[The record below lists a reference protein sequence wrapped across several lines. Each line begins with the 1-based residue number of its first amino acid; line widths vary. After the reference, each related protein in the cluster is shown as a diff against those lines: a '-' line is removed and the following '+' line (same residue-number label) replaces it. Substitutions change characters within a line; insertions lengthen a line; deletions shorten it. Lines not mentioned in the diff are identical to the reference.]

1 MQKHRRKEFI
11 MNKLSGLKKYISLLL
26 TGLFITAGIAAQN
39 TFAGYLANHTKLG
52 VRKTASKNDGSVAT
66 KLALLEDHLI
76 TEKEKSSEDQVV
88 HAENEQEKSEYWI
101 NLEPDMFD
109 SDQREIKDQFE
120 WEEEPVE
127 EPSEI
132 EEWMLHF
139 EPISDHWL
147 KNQNFFIL

>member
-26 TGLFITAGIAAQN
+26 TGLFITVGVVAQN
-39 TFAGYLANHTKLG
+39 RFAGYLADNSKLA
-52 VRKTASKNDGSVAT
+52 VRKTASKTDQSAPTMLAT
-66 KLALLEDHLI
+66 LEDHLV
-76 TEKEKSSEDQVV
+76 TDKEKSEEHQVV
-88 HAENEQEKSEYWI
+88 HPENEQEQSEYWI
-101 NLEPDMFD
+101 NLEPGMFD
-109 SDQREIKDQFE
+109 SDQLEIKDRFE

-127 EPSEI
+127 EPIEI
-132 EEWMLHF
+132 EAWMLHF